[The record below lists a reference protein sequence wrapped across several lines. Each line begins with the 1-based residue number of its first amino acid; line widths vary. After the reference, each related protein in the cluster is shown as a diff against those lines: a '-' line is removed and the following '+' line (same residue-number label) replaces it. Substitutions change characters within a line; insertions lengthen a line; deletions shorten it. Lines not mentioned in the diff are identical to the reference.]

1 MKGKLTIYHE
11 NAHQPQNILNIRS
24 LECKDYAR
32 EWKGNNKSSRDNWW
46 RQLGGWTMTRWYSL
60 ASDLKE
66 PKFVERFQPDKAI
79 SPAQRVKL
87 DK

>member
-32 EWKGNNKSSRDNWW
+32 E
-46 RQLGGWTMTRWYSL
+46 
-60 ASDLKE
+60 
-66 PKFVERFQPDKAI
+66 
-79 SPAQRVKL
+79 
-87 DK
+87 